1 MLSSIKARVLIFY
14 VAVLFMILPVLGIF
28 LYLSL
33 GKIVYE
39 SIDSSLLSRA
49 KALATL
55 VSNENGETQFNFSD
69 EIMWEY
75 NSPKAKNFFQIRY
88 TNGTTIEKSRSL
100 KRLELPLP
108 PSQDRINYQTIHLEG
123 LPARLVNF
131 RFKSYGEDENEKKVS
146 AAERNASSF
155 IVQCA
160 QNIDQQVDLLQ
171 NYGLILSLSIFSI
184 MIISGAGGFFIAKR
198 ALSPIRKI
206 SETIKGISES
216 NLAQR
221 ISTQN
226 VPKELR
232 GLAVSFNQTFDRLE
246 KSFKRQK
253 QFVSDASHE
262 LRTPLSVILSQS
274 EVTLRKERST
284 EEYKNALTAIGEATG
299 FISEI
304 VGKLLTLARLGSD
317 KIELK
322 MEPTDLGEVIR
333 KAVKVVTPLATR
345 KGVIINFAEDEKA
358 LVRGDRVALL
368 ELFVNVLDN
377 AIKYNVKDG
386 KIDTTIAKQSDFIIT
401 QIKDTGIG
409 ISGEDL
415 DKVFDRFYRA
425 DKSRSK
431 QGGGIGL
438 GLSICEEIVKLHGGR
453 IEIKSQIGTGTTVS
467 IYLKNKIQE
476 TGSPT
481 RKIALERKT
490 MSWPFFSFH
499 RGK

>member
-1 MLSSIKARVLIFY
+1 MLSSIKARVLVFY

-33 GKIVYE
+33 DKIIYE

-75 NSPKAKNFFQIRY
+75 NSPQAKNFFQIRY
-88 TNGTTIEKSRSL
+88 IDGTTIEKSRSL
-100 KRLELPLP
+100 KKLELPLP
-108 PSQDRINYQTIHLEG
+108 SSQNRINYQTIHLNG
-123 LPARLVNF
+123 VPTRLVNF
-131 RFKSYGEDENEKKVS
+131 RFINYGEDEPERKVS
-146 AAERNASSF
+146 VAERNASSF

-160 QNIDQQVDLLQ
+160 QNIDEQVDLLK
-171 NYGLILSLSIFSI
+171 NYGLILSLSFFSI
-184 MIISGAGGFFIAKR
+184 MIISATGGFFIAKR
-198 ALSPIRKI
+198 ALSPIRQI
-206 SETIKGISES
+206 SDTIRGISES
-216 NLAQR
+216 NLAER

-226 VPKELR
+226 VPRELR

-246 KSFKRQK
+246 KSFRRQK
-253 QFVSDASHE
+253 QFVADASHE
-262 LRTPLSVILSQS
+262 LRTPLSVILGQS
-274 EVTLRKERST
+274 EITLRKERGV

-299 FISEI
+299 LMSEI

-333 KAVKVVTPLATR
+333 EAMKVVTPLATR
-345 KGVIINFAEDEKA
+345 KGIIINLVANEQA
-358 LVRGDRVALL
+358 LVPGDRVALL

-377 AIKYNVKDG
+377 ATKYNVQDG
-386 KIDTTIAKQSDFIIT
+386 KIDIAIAKQSDSIIT
-401 QIKDTGIG
+401 EIKDTGIG

-415 DKVFDRFYRA
+415 EKVFDRFYRV

-431 QGGGIGL
+431 EGGGIGL
-438 GLSICEEIVKLHGGR
+438 GLSICEEIVRLHGGR

-467 IYLKNKIQE
+467 IYLI
-476 TGSPT
+476 
-481 RKIALERKT
+481 I
-490 MSWPFFSFH
+490 
-499 RGK
+499 

>member
-1 MLSSIKARVLIFY
+1 MLSSIKARVLVFY

-33 GKIVYE
+33 DKIIYE

-75 NSPKAKNFFQIRY
+75 NSPQAKNFFQIRY
-88 TNGTTIEKSRSL
+88 IDGTTIEKSRSL
-100 KRLELPLP
+100 KKLELPLP
-108 PSQDRINYQTIHLEG
+108 SSQNRINYQTIPLNG
-123 LPARLVNF
+123 VPTRLVNF
-131 RFKSYGEDENEKKVS
+131 RFINYGEDEPERKVS
-146 AAERNASSF
+146 VAERNASSF

-160 QNIDQQVDLLQ
+160 QNIDEQVDLLK
-171 NYGLILSLSIFSI
+171 NYGLILSLSFFSI
-184 MIISGAGGFFIAKR
+184 MIISATGGFFIAKR
-198 ALSPIRKI
+198 ALSPIRQI
-206 SETIKGISES
+206 SDTIRGISES
-216 NLAQR
+216 NLAER

-226 VPKELR
+226 VPRELR

-246 KSFKRQK
+246 KSFRRQK
-253 QFVSDASHE
+253 QFVADASHE

-274 EVTLRKERST
+274 EITLRKERGV

-299 FISEI
+299 LMSEI

-333 KAVKVVTPLATR
+333 EAMKVVTPLATR
-345 KGVIINFAEDEKA
+345 KSIIINLVANEQA
-358 LVRGDRVALL
+358 LVPGDRVALL

-377 AIKYNVKDG
+377 ATKYNVQDG
-386 KIDTTIAKQSDFIIT
+386 KIDIAIAKQSDSIIT
-401 QIKDTGIG
+401 EIKDTGIG

-415 DKVFDRFYRA
+415 EKVFDRFYRA

-431 QGGGIGL
+431 EGGGIGL

-467 IYLKNKIQE
+467 IYLKENRH
-476 TGSPT
+476 SPVSLY
-481 RKIALERKT
+481 R
-490 MSWPFFSFH
+490 S
-499 RGK
+499 

>member
-1 MLSSIKARVLIFY
+1 MLSSIKVRVLVFY

-33 GKIVYE
+33 GKIIYE

-55 VSNENGETQFNFSD
+55 VSNENGETQFSFSD

-88 TNGTTIEKSRSL
+88 LDGTTIEKSRSL
-100 KRLELPLP
+100 KKLELPLP
-108 PSQDRINYQTIHLEG
+108 SSQNRMSYQTIHLNG
-123 LPARLVNF
+123 VPTRLVNF
-131 RFKSYGEDENEKKVS
+131 RFKNYGDDEHEEKVPVIK
-146 AAERNASSF
+146 RKPYGL
-155 IVQCA
+155 IIQCA
-160 QNIDQQVDLLQ
+160 ENIEEQVGLMK

-184 MIISGAGGFFIAKR
+184 MIISATGGFFIARK
-198 ALSPIRKI
+198 ALAPIKEI
-206 SETIKGISES
+206 SDTIKGISES
-216 NLAQR
+216 NLSQR

-232 GLAVSFNQTFDRLE
+232 WLAVSFNHTFDRLE
-246 KSFKRQK
+246 KSFRRQK
-253 QFVSDASHE
+253 QFVADASHE

-274 EVTLRKERST
+274 EITLRKERGA

-299 FISEI
+299 LMSEI

-322 MEPTDLGEVIR
+322 MEPIDLSEMISE
-333 KAVKVVTPLATR
+333 AIKVVTPLATWKR
-345 KGVIINFAEDEKA
+345 IIINWAANEQ
-358 LVRGDRVALL
+358 LVVPGDRVALL

-377 AIKYNVKDG
+377 AIKYNVQDG
-386 KIDTTIAKQSDFIIT
+386 KIDIAIVKESDFIIT
-401 QIKDTGIG
+401 EIKDTGIG
-409 ISGEDL
+409 ISDEDL

-431 QGGGIGL
+431 EGGGIGL

-453 IEIKSQIGTGTTVS
+453 IEIKSEIGTGTTVS
-467 IYLKNKIQE
+467 IHLKKI
-476 TGSPT
+476 
-481 RKIALERKT
+481 
-490 MSWPFFSFH
+490 
-499 RGK
+499 

>member
-1 MLSSIKARVLIFY
+1 MLSSIKARVLVFY
-14 VAVLFMILPVLGIF
+14 VAVLFMILPALGIF

-33 GKIVYE
+33 GKIIYE

-88 TNGTTIEKSRSL
+88 SDGTTIEKSRSL
-100 KRLELPLP
+100 KKLELPLAS
-108 PSQDRINYQTIHLEG
+108 SQNPINYQTIHIDG
-123 LPARLVNF
+123 VPARLVNF
-131 RFKSYGEDENEKKVS
+131 RFINYGEDENEKKVS
-146 AAERNASSF
+146 AAERKASAF

-160 QNIDQQVDLLQ
+160 QNIDEQVELMN
-171 NYGLILSLSIFSI
+171 NYGLILSLSILSI
-184 MIISGAGGFFIAKR
+184 MIVSATGGFFIAKR
-198 ALSPIRKI
+198 ALSPIRQI
-206 SETIKGISES
+206 SDIIKGISES
-216 NLAQR
+216 NLAER
-221 ISTQN
+221 IPPQN

-246 KSFKRQK
+246 KSFRRQK

-274 EVTLRKERST
+274 EITLRKERSA

-299 FISEI
+299 MMSEI

-322 MEPTDLGEVIR
+322 MEPTDLTEVVR
-333 KAVKVVTPLATR
+333 EAMKVVTPLATR
-345 KGVIINFAEDEKA
+345 KGIIINFAANEKA
-358 LVRGDRVALL
+358 LVHGDRVALL
-368 ELFVNVLDN
+368 DLFVNVLDN
-377 AIKYNVKDG
+377 GIKYNVQDG
-386 KIDTTIAKQSDFIIT
+386 KIDITMAKQNDFIIT
-401 QIKDTGIG
+401 EIKDTGIG
-409 ISGEDL
+409 ISKEDL

-431 QGGGIGL
+431 EGGFGL
-438 GLSICEEIVKLHGGR
+438 GLSICEEIVNLHGGR
-453 IEIKSQIGTGTTVS
+453 MEIESEIGRGATVS
-467 IYLKNKIQE
+467 IYLKNNTQI
-476 TGSPT
+476 P
-481 RKIALERKT
+481 L
-490 MSWPFFSFH
+490 WPL
-499 RGK
+499 